1 MLDTLD
7 WRKLGAE
14 FLGTMVLVVIAV
26 GVATETF
33 GFHLFG
39 LSYSAGV
46 AATALSFGLVLV
58 ALVYAIGPIS
68 GCHVNP
74 AVTLGFIASGRMK
87 LAEGVAYLV
96 AQFAGGIVGA
106 YLLYWMF
113 TTSPIYSKSR
123 IGLGTDGYG
132 KESHLFVSQWGAFLI
147 EVVLTAIFVL
157 IVLFATHKA
166 SIQGAAGVAIGFGL
180 VIVHLI
186 GIPLTGTS
194 VNPARSLGPAL
205 VVGGTAL
212 SQVWL
217 FIVAPLVGALI
228 AAIIHLVL
236 ADRSGGRAGAGD
248 GARADL
254 DRARYRRIHGS
265 DRGTHIRQEPQA
277 GRPGHHPRQRA
288 AAAVQHHVRAGRGRH
303 VLDLHHGHPGQDGQP
318 AA

>member
-7 WRKLGAE
+7 VRKLGAE
-14 FLGTMVLVVIAV
+14 FLGTMVLVVVAV

-33 GFHLFG
+33 GFKLFG
-39 LSYSAGV
+39 LSYAAGV
-46 AATALSFGLVLV
+46 AATALAFGLVLV

-87 LAEGVAYLV
+87 LQEGVAYLV

-113 TTSPIYSKSR
+113 TTSPIYKKS
-123 IGLGTDGYG
+123 IQGLGTDGYG

-157 IVLFATHKA
+157 VVLFATHKA

-180 VIVHLI
+180 VMVHLI

-217 FIVAPLVGALI
+217 FIVAPLVGALV

-236 ADRSGGRAGAGD
+236 ADNS
-248 GARADL
+248 
-254 DRARYRRIHGS
+254 
-265 DRGTHIRQEPQA
+265 
-277 GRPGHHPRQRA
+277 
-288 AAAVQHHVRAGRGRH
+288 
-303 VLDLHHGHPGQDGQP
+303 QDVP
-318 AA
+318 APASAPAPT